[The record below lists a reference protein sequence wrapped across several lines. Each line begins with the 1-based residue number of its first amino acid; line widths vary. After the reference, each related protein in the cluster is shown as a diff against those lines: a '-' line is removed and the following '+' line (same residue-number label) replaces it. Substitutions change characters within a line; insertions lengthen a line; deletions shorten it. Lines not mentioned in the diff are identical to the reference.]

1 MIPHKNKGRRLCP
14 TRMIRIG
21 QIICHLLYSA
31 IQEYEYVADAESSI
45 PPLHFNPRM
54 QYVAVEHAYSTTSG
68 GDNTDTA
75 SDVHKLHNAMGEL
88 SDALSD
94 TRRILDGEQQIDDDI
109 MVVETNGS
117 ETNVIHDSE
126 FNPANNNNK
135 EGSSTNNNNLEP
147 SIISQATRKRQS
159 FHSSNWWERLYQGG
173 PLYDETTGKLIEET
187 ADSNGDT
194 STRPANRRS
203 HSATVY
209 KATNAELGTEN
220 EYMIISGG
228 FTDEDWNTFPVW
240 AYDMSNSQS
249 ISDIESIVRGDTM
262 MMGVFDGDPADKVDE
277 EKVEKIE
284 LSSRPWIDLTK
295 LTGEDGTVKDV
306 PFSSSDSSDAPQGR
320 VGHLSSIHND
330 CLYIFG
336 GLTYRLGS
344 FHVDITEGDDSEKNK
359 ASYLAI
365 WKACGLDKLLANTG
379 EEGLKWEKIIPK
391 LNTRVPT
398 QPLDTATTT
407 DVESNDDEGN
417 VNEEEE
423 EEEDSVS
430 DDENDDTEDRRF
442 LRQTSYRNDTTH
454 IHTHNIIPQ
463 QHQKNRNEAVE
474 PLALIVGETALPRG
488 EAQGAH
494 YPQTNHGNNN
504 ADSFV
509 FYGGMHHHQTLAE
522 ALEAT
527 TILGDVWKFDYD
539 TETLS
544 MLAPYPPLEWQRDE
558 RNGAFPMA
566 RTAHAGTIVGDEL
579 IIHGGMHFGEENNAH
594 DTSSFSSPS
603 NSYATYKTSSRWQPL
618 SDIWVFNLVTLKW
631 KERIQYPQLARSY
644 HSMVGGGNGTIAC
657 FGGFQQD
664 NNIPGEVSSLLFSLQ
679 ISILQFL

>member
-1 MIPHKNKGRRLCP
+1 MILHNNKRRRLCP
-14 TRMIRIG
+14 TRIIRKCISIVMG
-21 QIICHLLYSA
+21 QIICHHA
-31 IQEYEYVADAESSI
+31 ILSTMQVYVADAESAI
-45 PPLHFNPRM
+45 PSLHINPHVR
-54 QYVAVEHAYSTTSG
+54 YIAIEHAYSTTPG
-68 GDNTDTA
+68 GDNTDT
-75 SDVHKLHNAMGEL
+75 LHHAIGEL

-94 TRRILDGEQQIDDDI
+94 TRRILDDEKHGV
-109 MVVETNGS
+109 MVVGTNELETNM
-117 ETNVIHDSE
+117 IHDAE
-126 FNPANNNNK
+126 YNPANNNNN
-135 EGSSTNNNNLEP
+135 EDSSTFQN
-147 SIISQATRKRQS
+147 IISQATKKRQS
-159 FHSSNWWERLYQGG
+159 FHSSDWWERLYQGG
-173 PLYDETTGKLIEET
+173 PLYDESTGKLIEET
-187 ADSNGDT
+187 ADSNGE
-194 STRPANRRS
+194 TRPLNRRS

-209 KATNAELGTEN
+209 KTTNA

-262 MMGVFDGDPADKVDE
+262 TTGSSSNMMGVFDGDSAKKVDE

-284 LSSRPWIDLTK
+284 LSSSPWIDLTK
-295 LTGEDGTVKDV
+295 LTGEDGTDKDV

-320 VGHLSSIHND
+320 VGHLSSIHNN
-330 CLYIFG
+330 CLYVFG

-344 FHVDITEGDDSEKNK
+344 FHVDITEGDDGEKNK
-359 ASYLAI
+359 NSYLAI
-365 WKACGLDKLLANTG
+365 WKACGLDTLLGNNKVNQDAG
-379 EEGLKWEKIIPK
+379 EEAETVGLKWEKIVPK
-391 LNTRVPT
+391 LNYRLPT
-398 QPLDTATTT
+398 QPLNAATPND
-407 DVESNDDEGN
+407 DVESNEEEEEEEEGN
-417 VNEEEE
+417 VNEEE
-423 EEEDSVS
+423 DSIS

-454 IHTHNIIPQ
+454 IHTHNFIPQ
-463 QHQKNRNEAVE
+463 QQQKDRNEAVE
-474 PLALIVGETALPRG
+474 PPLLIVGETALPRG

-494 YPQTNHGNNN
+494 YPKTNYGNNN

-594 DTSSFSSPS
+594 DASSFSSPS

-618 SDIWVFNLVTLKW
+618 SDIWVFDLVTLKW
-631 KERIQYPQLARSY
+631 KERVQYPQLARSY

-664 NNIPGEVSSLLFSLQ
+664 NNIPGEVSSLLFP
-679 ISILQFL
+679 LQFFI